1 MKLKSVFFVIK
12 KRWYVFVIIAAGV
25 GIFLY
30 QQQSTKAQVAK
41 LATYTVKRQDLQ
53 DILTLSG
60 QVAADDHVVL
70 RFQSSGKLTWVG
82 AKVGD
87 VVKKYQGIASLDT
100 RDLKMRLQKNLNS
113 FASQRGTFDQSR
125 DDNQRV
131 GDQPIRENGD
141 RMKRLLED
149 AQYDLSSSVLDVE
162 LSDLALEYSYLYTPI
177 AGVVVRADVT
187 NPGTN
192 ITPAGAEFEI
202 INPDTLYFSFIADQT
217 EVIRLKEGIRGEIL
231 LDSYPD
237 DKIKGE
243 LYYISYIPKA
253 GETGTVYEGRIKMP
267 VDQEMKYRF
276 GMTGDTE
283 FVMGEKNN
291 VIAAPDKF
299 IKAEGDK
306 KYVMRLHDG
315 KEEKV
320 YIKTGLEVD
329 GNVEILSGIEEGNVI
344 LSVQK

>member
-1 MKLKSVFFVIK
+1 MKLKGVFLVIK
-12 KRWYVFVIIAAGV
+12 KRWYVFVIIIVGI

-30 QQQSTKAQVAK
+30 QQQNTKAQVAK
-41 LATYTVKRQDLQ
+41 LATYAVKRQDLQ

-82 AKVGD
+82 VKVGD
-87 VVKKYQGIASLDT
+87 IVKKYQGIASLDT
-100 RDLKMRLQKNLNS
+100 RDLKMRLKKNLNS
-113 FASQRGTFDQSR
+113 YASQRGTFDQSR

-149 AQYDLSSSVLDVE
+149 AQYDLNSSVLDVE

-202 INPDTLYFSFIADQT
+202 INPETLYFSFTSDQT
-217 EVIRLKEGIRGEIL
+217 EIIKLKEGIKGEIS

-237 DKIKGE
+237 DKISGE
-243 LYYISYIPKA
+243 LYYISFIPKA
-253 GETGTVYEGRIKMP
+253 GETGTVYEGRIKIP
-267 VDQEMKYRF
+267 EGQEMKYRF
-276 GMTGDTE
+276 GMTGDVE

-291 VIAAPDKF
+291 VVTVPDKF

-306 KYVMRLHDG
+306 KYVMRLTDG

-320 YIKTGLEVD
+320 YLKTGLEVD
-329 GNVEILSGIEEGNVI
+329 GNVEVLSGIEEGNVI
-344 LSVQK
+344 LNVQK